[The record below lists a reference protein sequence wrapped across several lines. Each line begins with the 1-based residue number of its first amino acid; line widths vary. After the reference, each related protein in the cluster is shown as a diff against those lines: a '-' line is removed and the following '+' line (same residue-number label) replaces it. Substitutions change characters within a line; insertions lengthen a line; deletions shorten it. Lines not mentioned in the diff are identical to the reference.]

1 MLIFISRLT
10 IRRYRAIVCV
20 CHNVVKCAINYKA
33 LNDVKLIIICLL
45 EPRAEPY
52 VANDTGLAALQCCY
66 SILLILSLEVGSRVT
81 ASDWLACQVSTWSP
95 VTLLADSVPADS
107 HSQHGVANN
116 KIVLLRLPLLY
127 PLKRDITAARLLPTI
142 FIWWAKKFTSYIRNG
157 IQMRL
162 LLRRHCSRC
171 AA

>member
-1 MLIFISRLT
+1 MWQMTRTSSSTTQR
-10 IRRYRAIVCV
+10 
-20 CHNVVKCAINYKA
+20 
-33 LNDVKLIIICLL
+33 
-45 EPRAEPY
+45 
-52 VANDTGLAALQCCY
+52 CY

-81 ASDWLACQVSTWSP
+81 VSDWLACQVSTSSS
-95 VTLLADSVPADS
+95 VTLLANSVPADS

-142 FIWWAKKFTSYIRNG
+142 FIWRAKKFTSYFRNG